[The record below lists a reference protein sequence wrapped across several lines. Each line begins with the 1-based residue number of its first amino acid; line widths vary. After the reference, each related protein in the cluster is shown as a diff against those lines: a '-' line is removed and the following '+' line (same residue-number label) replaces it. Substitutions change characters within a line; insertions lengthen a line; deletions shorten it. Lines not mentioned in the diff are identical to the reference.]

1 MARRYPSIKAEEMIV
16 DNTCMQLTGKP
27 WQFDVM
33 VTPNLYGN
41 LVANVVA
48 GLTGGPGVIPGV
60 NVGEGMAVFEQVCFE
75 LQVRAACGD
84 SGSEGKATEMCC
96 KRNTSRFSKP
106 KGTYYSDS
114 LTK

>member
-60 NVGEGMAVFEQVCFE
+60 NVGEGMAVFEQV
-75 LQVRAACGD
+75 RPA
-84 SGSEGKATEMCC
+84 SGRLPHLNCLDNLRT
-96 KRNTSRFSKP
+96 
-106 KGTYYSDS
+106 
-114 LTK
+114 

>member
-1 MARRYPSIKAEEMIV
+1 MHASTPPLLCLQEFREVAKQYPSIKAEEMIV

-60 NVGEGMAVFEQVCFE
+60 NVGDNVAVFEQVS
-75 LQVRAACGD
+75 A
-84 SGSEGKATEMCC
+84 SEAVDIMWHVM
-96 KRNTSRFSKP
+96 
-106 KGTYYSDS
+106 
-114 LTK
+114 